1 MMFNR
6 RFSFEKILLVSTSL
20 CLLPIMSVGA
30 QELDIQ
36 ELSIEDYAVEL
47 DVPEVIVMPESDVDL
62 IANDDGLSDVLDD
75 VTFDDATPDV
85 EGFATDFTS
94 DSFSDFSSDV
104 VDEVVDEVV
113 EDIVDI
119 EETDFDMA
127 PVPELVDTATIPEVA
142 SSDVIDIEDV
152 TDQVISVTSEPTDA
166 LEELQPE
173 PVFAEEQAGNTPDRP
188 KNVPYSGT
196 YYDSDSIGPSALG
209 ASAGPRKVDPLYEP
223 GSSFVV
229 VKKSATSASRQ
240 ANIIAGQRALKLK
253 RYSSALEIYEKL
265 YKKNPRDAQILMGLA
280 VAQQYSGF
288 EESAIATY
296 EELLKRHSGH
306 SGAMVNLMGLL
317 ESRKPGV
324 AVQKL
329 RKLWDRNSQN
339 PAVAAQLGLVSAK
352 VGDLE
357 ASSRYLGIAASLEP
371 QNALHYYNL
380 AIVMD
385 QAKSHGTAIEYY
397 QKALEVDV
405 AHNGGGT
412 IPREQ
417 VYDRLAQLR
426 RL

>member
-20 CLLPIMSVGA
+20 CLLPITSAGA
-30 QELDIQ
+30 QELN
-36 ELSIEDYAVEL
+36 IEDYAVEL
-47 DVPEVIVMPESDVDL
+47 DVPEVIIMPESDGGL
-62 IANDDGLSDVLDD
+62 MTNDELSDVLDEVTFED
-75 VTFDDATPDV
+75 VTSDV
-85 EGFATDFTS
+85 EGFTTDFTS

-104 VDEVVDEVV
+104 VGDVV
-113 EDIVDI
+113 EGIVDI

-127 PVPELVDTATIPEVA
+127 PVPELVVSEIVDTSTIPMVT
-142 SSDVIDIEDV
+142 SDDVIVIEDV
-152 TDQVISVTSEPTDA
+152 TDQVISAAPEPTA
-166 LEELQPE
+166 TLEELQPE
-173 PVFAEEQAGNTPDRP
+173 PVFAEEQAGNTSDRP

-223 GSSFVV
+223 GSSLVV

-385 QAKSHGTAIEYY
+385 QAKSHSTAIEYY